1 MSVCLFGCV
10 RSQLQRVGSSF
21 LTRNRTRGLCVG
33 STEPQPLD
41 QQGGPCILIF
51 LCPFS
56 SLFTP
61 QFKGFAAPTTRRPCV
76 RRVAFLS
83 ALLLT
88 LLAKRAWAASLASSP
103 CRPSGWPLPT
113 RGKATPGPSLAATP
127 TPYPHLWLL
136 GCLCQRVSSGSV
148 YASVPLSVSRS
159 LPFNLHVSFFS
170 LGVSFCLL
178 LPLPG
183 LAQAPTPQVSVA
195 CCACWSVP
203 LDPPPWVSVLTRL
216 PGSLFVPSYSLLSLS
231 PAAALPLHLPICGC
245 LHLSAVLSLISLS
258 LSLHLYACLSETY
271 VSL

>member
-1 MSVCLFGCV
+1 M
-10 RSQLQRVGSSF
+10 QRVGSSF
-21 LTRNRTRGLCVG
+21 LTRNRTWGLCVG

-76 RRVAFLS
+76 RKVAFLS

-127 TPYPHLWLL
+127 TPYP
-136 GCLCQRVSSGSV
+136 
-148 YASVPLSVSRS
+148 LSCYPPRS
-159 LPFNLHVSFFS
+159 LP
-170 LGVSFCLL
+170 
-178 LPLPG
+178 
-183 LAQAPTPQVSVA
+183 PTPHGPHRPYLGSSRGAGHQP
-195 CCACWSVP
+195 VP
-203 LDPPPWVSVLTRL
+203 PSLDF
-216 PGSLFVPSYSLLSLS
+216 PGSNLT
-231 PAAALPLHLPICGC
+231 PAP
-245 LHLSAVLSLISLS
+245 
-258 LSLHLYACLSETY
+258 
-271 VSL
+271 VSLRLCSHRLDSSSKLQGLNLK